1 VRYFRDIDGRETD
14 FVILEDRRPGAFIE
28 CKWNDTDI
36 SKGLKYLKA
45 RFRECAAY
53 QISAVGKKDYIS
65 GDGIRVMPA
74 IAYLKTLI

>member
-1 VRYFRDIDGRETD
+1 MIV
-14 FVILEDRRPGAFIE
+14 EDRRPRAFIE

-36 SKGLKYLKA
+36 SKGLKYLKT
-45 RFRECAAY
+45 RFSGCAAF

-65 GDGIRVMPA
+65 ADGIRVMPA

>member
-1 VRYFRDIDGRETD
+1 M
-14 FVILEDRRPGAFIE
+14 ILEDRRPNAFIK
-28 CKWNDTDI
+28 CKWNDADI
-36 SKGLKYLKA
+36 SKGLKYLRA
-45 RFRECAAY
+45 RFWECAAN